1 MPSSEMDKDEHE
13 SIESNESLP
22 TCFFVAQNIF
32 VCISVIR
39 VRYYKNH
46 ECRILLVDS
55 TICIAHLLSHDSRH
69 RLSLSLIYFSIFSIR
84 SRVGSILGRMSFSV
98 ALYVQL

>member
-39 VRYYKNH
+39 VRYY
-46 ECRILLVDS
+46 
-55 TICIAHLLSHDSRH
+55 
-69 RLSLSLIYFSIFSIR
+69 
-84 SRVGSILGRMSFSV
+84 
-98 ALYVQL
+98 

>member
-1 MPSSEMDKDEHE
+1 MPGPEMGDGEHE

-39 VRYYKNH
+39 VRYYKKLRVPNP
-46 ECRILLVDS
+46 
-55 TICIAHLLSHDSRH
+55 
-69 RLSLSLIYFSIFSIR
+69 FS
-84 SRVGSILGRMSFSV
+84 GQYY
-98 ALYVQL
+98 LYCTFIES